1 MDKPDNNA
9 LAQWIVQMNNTMK
22 HIETF
27 GQTAVESIEQVAVV
41 LRDHESRIHAL
52 EKSLSGLV
60 DEGKE
65 LMGAIEEYIKRQ

>member
-52 EKSLSGLV
+52 
-60 DEGKE
+60 
-65 LMGAIEEYIKRQ
+65 